1 MVEDLVKAFYQK
13 HFSLN
18 YNYLMKRTLLLLSST
33 LILGCSKPQAFVLN
47 DTKENNYFVSEL
59 VNKAFEENQIDK
71 SPLIVING
79 IPFQYNKKQ
88 DTIILPLK
96 KSDIIS
102 LDFLNKNSS
111 RIIYNEKENDG
122 AIIIT
127 ASIKNK

>member
-1 MVEDLVKAFYQK
+1 
-13 HFSLN
+13 
-18 YNYLMKRTLLLLSST
+18 MKRILSILSST
-33 LILGCSKPQAFVLN
+33 IVFGCSNPHTFILN
-47 DTKENNYFVSEL
+47 DTKENKYFVLEL
-59 VNKAFEENQIDK
+59 VNQAFDENQIDK

-79 IPFQYNKKQ
+79 IPFEYNKKQ
-88 DTIILPLK
+88 DTILLPLK

-127 ASIKNK
+127 TRIQN